1 MEHCVESI
9 DYLKYYTDKLERNLI
24 SPIRPYESKEEIGL
38 ELLERYA
45 ETFVLL
51 LKFFKQDFTYE
62 QTHAHSLA
70 LYQKYREG
78 SDSLDL
84 TCRIE
89 KRKEAIVKLIASDNP
104 DPDGIVFLQNW
115 CTPVVWH
122 HYKIVFTQLASE
134 WHGFKNTNSSLVEQL
149 NRTPLYK
156 SVYYTLNK
164 LSGIS
169 ELTFYRES

>member
-1 MEHCVESI
+1 MEHCIESV
-9 DYLKYYTDKLERNLI
+9 DYLKYYTDALQGNLV
-24 SPIRPYESKEEIGL
+24 SAIRPYESKEEIGL
-38 ELLERYA
+38 ELFERYA

-51 LKFFKQDFTYE
+51 LKFYKQEFTYE

-78 SDSLDL
+78 SDSVDL
-84 TCRIE
+84 TCQIE
-89 KRKEAIVKLIASDNP
+89 KRREAIVKLIASDNP

-115 CTPVVWH
+115 CPPVVWY
-122 HYKIVFTQLASE
+122 HYKIVFKQFACE
-134 WHGFKNTNSSLVEQL
+134 WDIFKNTNSSLVEQL

-156 SVYYTLNK
+156 SVYDTLNQ

-169 ELTFYRES
+169 ELAFYRES

>member
-9 DYLKYYTDKLERNLI
+9 DYLKYYMEKLQSNLV
-24 SPIRPYESKEEIGL
+24 SLVRPYESKAEIGL

-45 ETFVLL
+45 ETFVIL
-51 LKFFKQDFTYE
+51 LKFFKQEFTYE

-78 SDSLDL
+78 SDSVDL
-84 TCRIE
+84 TWRIE
-89 KRKEAIVKLIASDNP
+89 KRREAIVKLIASDNP

-115 CTPVVWH
+115 CSPVVWR
-122 HYKIVFTQLASE
+122 HYKIVFTQFASE
-134 WHGFKNTNSSLVEQL
+134 WDGFKNTNSSLVEQL

-156 SVYYTLNK
+156 SVYDALNE

>member
-1 MEHCVESI
+1 MKSI
-9 DYLKYYTDKLERNLI
+9 DYREYYTDIIQRNLV
-24 SPIRPYESKEEIGL
+24 SPLRPYESKEETGL

-51 LKFFKQDFTYE
+51 LKYYKQEFTYE
-62 QTHAHSLA
+62 QAYVHSLA

-78 SDSLDL
+78 SYSVDL
-84 TCRIE
+84 TCLIE

-115 CTPVVWH
+115 CPPAIWQ
-122 HYKIVFTQLASE
+122 HYKIVYRQFASE
-134 WHGFKNTNSSLVEQL
+134 WDFFKNANPSLVEQL
-149 NRTPLYK
+149 NRAPLYQ
-156 SVYYTLNK
+156 SVYDTLNE
-164 LSGIS
+164 LSGIP